1 MSIEKF
7 NVRKSDIKLYSG
19 YNCGGIT
26 LQNGTLV
33 TIGDAKK
40 GGALN
45 CQYLKNHAN
54 VIRTSGVS
62 GTWKST
68 VGNKLLNHSKMLD
81 FYSNNIPKIKF
92 KDVQFNEHSGV
103 GLTENNEL
111 YVWGNSD
118 LGGAFNLQK
127 DNYFQISDVN
137 KYFSGDRRNTERF
150 LSEPLINIKVS
161 HKHKIIQ
168 YLI

>member
-1 MSIEKF
+1 
-7 NVRKSDIKLYSG
+7 
-19 YNCGGIT
+19 
-26 LQNGTLV
+26 
-33 TIGDAKK
+33 
-40 GGALN
+40 
-45 CQYLKNHAN
+45 
-54 VIRTSGVS
+54 
-62 GTWKST
+62 
-68 VGNKLLNHSKMLD
+68 MLD

-103 GLTENNEL
+103 SLTENNEL

-150 LSEPLINIKVS
+150 LSEPLINIKFHTNTKS
-161 HKHKIIQ
+161 FNI
-168 YLI
+168 

>member
-45 CQYLKNHAN
+45 CQR
-54 VIRTSGVS
+54 I
-62 GTWKST
+62 
-68 VGNKLLNHSKMLD
+68 
-81 FYSNNIPKIKF
+81 
-92 KDVQFNEHSGV
+92 
-103 GLTENNEL
+103 
-111 YVWGNSD
+111 
-118 LGGAFNLQK
+118 
-127 DNYFQISDVN
+127 
-137 KYFSGDRRNTERF
+137 
-150 LSEPLINIKVS
+150 
-161 HKHKIIQ
+161 
-168 YLI
+168 